1 VRLVGTVTG
10 GVTEII
16 TSLGSSSISCMSDPK
31 NGAHSRSVR
40 DLLSAR
46 PRRGR
51 VNLSPLDPSET
62 DGVKRHQADD
72 LTLADEQHVGSLQE
86 CLYAEGTRSVLIVL
100 QGMDT
105 SGKDGTVRHA
115 LRGLNPLGVRIVSFK
130 APTPNERRHDF
141 LWRVRRQLPRPG
153 EIVIFNRSHYED
165 VLIAKVRELAPPE
178 VIERRYGLI
187 NRFEA
192 DIVKHGTAIV
202 KVFLHISAD
211 EQQAR
216 LLARLAEAD
225 KHWKFSGGDVSER
238 AYWDD
243 YQVAYGTAI
252 GRCSTAAAPWYV
264 IPANR
269 KWYRDW
275 AVSQLL
281 IETMEA
287 MKLIYPNPHLDVR
300 ALRKRIKAVA

>member
-1 VRLVGTVTG
+1 MPRTRKGTHR
-10 GVTEII
+10 
-16 TSLGSSSISCMSDPK
+16 K
-31 NGAHSRSVR
+31 SVR
-40 DLLSAR
+40 DLLGVR
-46 PRRGR
+46 PRRDGID
-51 VNLSPLDPSET
+51 LSPIDPSET
-62 DGVKRHQADD
+62 SGVKRHQADD
-72 LTLADEQHVGSLQE
+72 VTLADEEHVGSLQE
-86 CLYAEGTRSVLIVL
+86 CLHAEGKRSVLIVL

-130 APTPNERRHDF
+130 APTANERRHDF
-141 LWRVRRQLPRPG
+141 LWRIRRQLPGPG

-165 VLIAKVRELAPPE
+165 VLIAKVRKLASQQ
-178 VIERRYGLI
+178 VIDRRYGLI

-202 KVFLHISAD
+202 KLFLHISAD
-211 EQQAR
+211 EQEAR
-216 LLARLAEAD
+216 LLARLSEPD

-243 YQVAYGTAI
+243 YQTAYGTAI
-252 GRCSTAAAPWYV
+252 GRCSTATAPWYV

-281 IETMEA
+281 IETMEE
-287 MKLIYPNPHLDVR
+287 MKLIYPNPQLDIR
-300 ALRKRIKAVA
+300 ALKKRIKAVA